1 MKVNE
6 FLNEQKSFIES
17 DFRRLKETSNN
28 KKKFNLLESVS
39 FWVMTVRKV
48 KKSYD
53 NLYEN
58 DLLTKTTHLKYED
71 MFQDFFEET
80 YKIRCDCYQVLFDL
94 KKYGFDIEDIK
105 F

>member
-6 FLNEQKSFIES
+6 FLNEQRYFIES
-17 DFRRLKETSNN
+17 DFKRLGETSDN
-28 KKKFNLLESVS
+28 KKKINLLESIS

-53 NLYEN
+53 ILYEN

-71 MFQDFFEET
+71 MFQDFFTET
-80 YKIRCDCYQVLFDL
+80 YKTRYDCYQVLFDL
-94 KKYGFDIEDIK
+94 KKYGFDIENIK

>member
-1 MKVNE
+1 MNKDI
-6 FLNEQKSFIES
+6 L
-17 DFRRLKETSNN
+17 LKAILKDWEKQAIIR
-28 KKKFNLLESVS
+28 KKLKLLESVS

-53 NLYEN
+53 ILYEN

-71 MFQDFFEET
+71 MFQDFFTET
-80 YKIRCDCYQVLFDL
+80 YKIRYDCYQVLFDL
-94 KKYGFDIEDIK
+94 KKYGLDIEDIK